1 MGAQHPADSELKR
14 GLEGQ
19 PCHAVL
25 KGPSRR
31 GSRPGPCE
39 RQPARGCPAG
49 RAAVSRVRSQSP
61 GAPSPSPPSE
71 PSRFE
76 TRSGGPAAR
85 QGPGERG
92 GRGEARIPARS
103 PPSPRPA
110 LGGPRVTEPG
120 PGVGRPARRGSASH
134 APGSKRPVLAVLP
147 PSGLRACVAGS
158 TALGT
163 VPLPPPAPARRPGC
177 RSDGHSARARSHR
190 DRRGLW
196 SGRSDARKPVGA
208 SPAGPAPLPGCALHP
223 PHAPPFASP
232 DPVGSWAPPRPPR
245 PRAPPLETAGS
256 FLYEDPG
263 IVGSAIFNYLTIQPT
278 GCQRPRSRSPLGAVV

>member
-39 RQPARGCPAG
+39 HQPARGCPAG

-71 PSRFE
+71 LSRFE

-92 GRGEARIPARS
+92 GQGGGADPRTVSSESTASSWRPPGDQTQSGRGKAG
-103 PPSPRPA
+103 PP
-110 LGGPRVTEPG
+110 
-120 PGVGRPARRGSASH
+120 GSASH
-134 APGSKRPVLAVLP
+134 ALGSKRPVLAVLP
-147 PSGLRACVAGS
+147 PSGLQACVAGS

-208 SPAGPAPLPGCALHP
+208 SPAGPAPLPSPSTRSALCQ
-223 PHAPPFASP
+223 
-232 DPVGSWAPPRPPR
+232 PRPC
-245 PRAPPLETAGS
+245 G
-256 FLYEDPG
+256 
-263 IVGSAIFNYLTIQPT
+263 V
-278 GCQRPRSRSPLGAVV
+278 LGAA

>member
-49 RAAVSRVRSQSP
+49 RAAVSRVRSQSL
-61 GAPSPSPPSE
+61 GAPSPSPASE

-85 QGPGERG
+85 QGPGG
-92 GRGEARIPARS
+92 GEGGGADPRTVSSESTASSWR
-103 PPSPRPA
+103 PPGDRTQSGRRKA
-110 LGGPRVTEPG
+110 GPP
-120 PGVGRPARRGSASH
+120 GSASH
-134 APGSKRPVLAVLP
+134 ALGSKRPVLGVLP
-147 PSGLRACVAGS
+147 PSGLQACVAGS

-163 VPLPPPAPARRPGC
+163 VLLPPPVPARRPGC

-196 SGRSDARKPVGA
+196 SGRSDARKSVGA
-208 SPAGPAPLPGCALHP
+208 SPAGPAPLPSPSTRSALCQ
-223 PHAPPFASP
+223 
-232 DPVGSWAPPRPPR
+232 PRPS
-245 PRAPPLETAGS
+245 G
-256 FLYEDPG
+256 
-263 IVGSAIFNYLTIQPT
+263 V
-278 GCQRPRSRSPLGAVV
+278 LGAA